1 MRTERYTPRRRAP
14 RPRPRQPIS
23 RTRLLAGLA
32 FIAVLPLLLPL
43 LPWPKE
49 PAVPFTEPAAAPTN
63 QPAETT
69 NVNGAPVA
77 PN

>member
-1 MRTERYTPRRRAP
+1 MRTARYAYRRRAP

-32 FIAVLPLLLPL
+32 FIAALPLLLPL

-49 PAVPFTEPAAAPTN
+49 PAVPFTEPASSPTN
-63 QPAETT
+63 QPPETT
-69 NVNGAPVA
+69 NIDGSPVA

>member
-1 MRTERYTPRRRAP
+1 MRTARYAPRRRAP
-14 RPRPRQPIS
+14 RPRPRRPIS

-49 PAVPFTEPAAAPTN
+49 PAVPLTEQAASPTN
-63 QPAETT
+63 QPPETT
-69 NVNGAPVA
+69 NINGAPVA